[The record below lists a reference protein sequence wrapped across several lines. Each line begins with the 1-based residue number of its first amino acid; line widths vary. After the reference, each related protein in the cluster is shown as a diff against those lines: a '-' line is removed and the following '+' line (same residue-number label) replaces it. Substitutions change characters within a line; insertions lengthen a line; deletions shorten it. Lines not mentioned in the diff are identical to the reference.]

1 MIKNHKLAQSISDVS
16 WSEFARQLEYKSS
29 WYDRQIIKVDKFFP
43 SSQICNICGYK
54 NTSIKNLSIR
64 KWECSNCH
72 THHDRDI
79 NASINILNEGL
90 RILSA

>member
-1 MIKNHKLAQSISDVS
+1 
-16 WSEFARQLEYKSS
+16 
-29 WYDRQIIKVDKFFP
+29 FP

-54 NTSIKNLSIR
+54 NTSIKDLSIR

-72 THHDRDI
+72 SHHDRDI